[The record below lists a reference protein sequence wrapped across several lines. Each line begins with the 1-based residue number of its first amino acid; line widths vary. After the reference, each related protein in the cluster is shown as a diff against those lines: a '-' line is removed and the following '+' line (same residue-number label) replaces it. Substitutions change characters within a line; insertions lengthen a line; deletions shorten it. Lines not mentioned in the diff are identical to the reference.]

1 MVFSMLDLVKK
12 DSSVTDEDTSEV
24 RGSVAPRDYLFAGAT
39 GLCFFILTFLWFALD
54 HHVPMMDE
62 AGHVLHGLYF
72 RDLFEHASV
81 LKGSWWHSM
90 LTVSQFYPPVV
101 PLVTGFLKATVVSS
115 PFVDVFV
122 HSAFTFVLASSMVL
136 TGRLMGLTLRASV
149 LAAVF
154 VNLFPGVSSVNH
166 QFMLDFPA
174 TAAVAAGMLAMLV
187 WRARPGFP
195 AAVAAGLVLGACC
208 MTKQIVAAF
217 LMGTGM
223 FLVLEALFGGPKEK
237 RAGLLLQLG
246 ALVVS
251 TVVVGL
257 PWVITN
263 ASYSKSITD
272 YMTTCFREAGTTFG
286 FAHNLLFYIGCF
298 VPSMTPFLVS
308 LFVISLVY
316 MLATPRGR
324 LIQMKL
330 LPVTAMAVTGILL
343 MSTYLCSLERYIM
356 PALIFAAFCLGVGF
370 DLLMS
375 RRMLMAVVLLLVA
388 GLQFVS
394 YNFSPS
400 PLNVPVLSE
409 LSGRM
414 GVKTMAPTC
423 KNGSK
428 DNPVPASTDWGY
440 AWVTGAIEKVDK
452 DKPVYLNVLINE
464 PELNAQ
470 SFELYFRERR
480 LPIFGTTSRIW
491 AVSGDIVEF
500 DPEKAL
506 YYQWY
511 LFKTANTPFGFKDRD
526 SKEAFEKLSS
536 FVKDSGRFYLA
547 GSHPTPD
554 GAAIELY
561 RQK

>member
-1 MVFSMLDLVKK
+1 MLDLIKK
-12 DSSVTDEDTSEV
+12 DATVTGDESSGVKPSLS
-24 RGSVAPRDYLFAGAT
+24 RRDYLAAGSS
-39 GLCFFILTFLWFALD
+39 GLCLFLLTFLWFSLD

-115 PFVDVFV
+115 PFVDIFV
-122 HSAFTFVLASSMVL
+122 HAAFTFVLTASMVL
-136 TGRLMGLTLRASV
+136 AGRLMGLTLRASV

-174 TAAVAAGMLAMLV
+174 TAAVGAGVLAMLV
-187 WRARPGFP
+187 WRARPGFVR
-195 AAVAAGLVLGACC
+195 AVAVGLLLGVCC

-217 LMGTGM
+217 LLGTGI
-223 FLVLEALFGGPKEK
+223 FLVIGALSGGQKEK

-272 YMTTCFREAGTTFG
+272 YMSTCFQESGTTFG
-286 FAHNLLFYIGCF
+286 FGHNLIFYIGCF
-298 VPSMTPFLVS
+298 VPSMTPLLVTLFVGSLIYMLVS
-308 LFVISLVY
+308 
-316 MLATPRGR
+316 ARGR
-324 LIQMKL
+324 RIQVEL
-330 LPVTAMAVTGILL
+330 LPVTAMAVAGVLL

-356 PALIFAAFCLGVGF
+356 PALIYAAYCLGAGC
-370 DLLMS
+370 DMLMS
-375 RRMLMAVVLLLVA
+375 RRMLMSVVLLTLA

-394 YNFSPS
+394 YNFSPY
-400 PLNVPVLSE
+400 PLNVPLLAE
-409 LSGRM
+409 LSSRM

-440 AWVTGAIEKVDK
+440 AWVTGEIEKVDK

-491 AVSGDIVEF
+491 AVSGDVVEF
-500 DPEKAL
+500 SEEKAL

-526 SKEAFEKLSS
+526 SKEAFEKLTS
-536 FVKDSGRFYLA
+536 FVKDSGPSGRFYLA
-547 GSHPTPD
+547 GSRPTPD

>member
-1 MVFSMLDLVKK
+1 MLDVVNSTNRDEALGGDQKSEV
-12 DSSVTDEDTSEV
+12 DSSLV
-24 RGSVAPRDYLFAGAT
+24 RGDYAFAGAT
-39 GLCFFILTFLWFALD
+39 GLCFFLLTFLWFALD

-101 PLVTGFLKATVVSS
+101 PLVTGFLKAAVVSS
-115 PFVDVFV
+115 PFVDIFV
-122 HSAFTFVLASSMVL
+122 HSAFTFVLASSVVL

-149 LAAVF
+149 LAAIF

-174 TAAVAAGMLAMLV
+174 TAAVGAGMLAMLL
-187 WRARPGFP
+187 WRARPGFRS
-195 AAVAAGLVLGACC
+195 ALVAGLVLGVCC

-217 LMGTGM
+217 LMGTGIL
-223 FLVLEALFGGPKEK
+223 LVIEALFGSSREK
-237 RAGLLLQLG
+237 RAGLLRQLG
-246 ALVVS
+246 VLVVS

-286 FAHNLLFYIGCF
+286 FAHNLFFYVGCF
-298 VPSMTPFLVS
+298 VPSMTPFLVT
-308 LFVISLVY
+308 LFVASLIY
-316 MLATPRGR
+316 MLVTPGGR
-324 LIQMKL
+324 RIQVKL
-330 LPVTAMAVTGILL
+330 LPVSAMAVTGVLL

-356 PALIFAAFCLGVGF
+356 PALIYAAFCLGVCF
-370 DLLMS
+370 DSLMS
-375 RRMLMAVVLLLVA
+375 RRMLMAVVLLMVA

-400 PLNVPVLSE
+400 PLNFPVLAE

-440 AWVTGAIEKVDK
+440 AWVTGEIERVDRG
-452 DKPVYLNVLINE
+452 KPVYLNVLVNE

-480 LPIFGTTSRIW
+480 LPIIGTTSRIW

-511 LFKTANTPFGFKDRD
+511 LFKTANTPFGFKDRN

-561 RQK
+561 RQVR